1 MRTAPSR
8 SLRQSAAQRSCP
20 GLYDRGVNELREPR
34 WALRPINRADFEWA
48 FGLHRDALGEYIE
61 QTWGWDDAT
70 QRRMFTDRFDER
82 PRQVI
87 EVDGE
92 RVGVIEVDD
101 RPDELYLAVI
111 ELAPRWQRKGLG
123 GDILRS
129 LIERAE
135 RSGKP
140 LALHTLRVN
149 TRAQTFYE
157 REGLRIVREEPLR
170 FVLRR

>member
-1 MRTAPSR
+1 M
-8 SLRQSAAQRSCP
+8 
-20 GLYDRGVNELREPR
+20 N
-34 WALRPINRADFEWA
+34 NK
-48 FGLHRDALGEYIE
+48 IE

-70 QRRMFTDRFDER
+70 QRRMCTDRFDER

-92 RVGVIEVDD
+92 RVGVVEVDD

-111 ELAPRWQRKGLG
+111 ELSSRWQRRGLG
-123 GDILRS
+123 GEILRS
-129 LIERAE
+129 LIEHAE

-140 LALHTLRVN
+140 LVLHTLRVN
-149 TRAQTFYE
+149 ARAQTFYE

-170 FVLRR
+170 FLMRS